1 MSMNP
6 IHTTA
11 RHPMSRF
18 TDGAGRSA
26 RAQLLRTVSDPERRP
41 LRLCMLAMALVL
53 AQTHVAAQQ
62 PMSDPPA
69 RPVFTIRGFD
79 VMGDNPLPE
88 GETVR
93 ILAPFLRNDATIE
106 TLQKATSALE
116 AALKER
122 GFGLHRVVLPPQA
135 VGDAVRLDIVK
146 FTIGKVT
153 IDGLQRFDEANI
165 RASVPELVEG
175 QAPNFKTLAVQTAI
189 ANESQG
195 KQIQIALKESEVA
208 DRIDARIVVKEAQP
222 WNFATSLA
230 NTGARE
236 TGRDRLTVSGG
247 HSNLFNLDHQFVGA
261 YTTSIERTGDVRQLG
276 LNYRIPV
283 YRAGG
288 VVGAS
293 YTRST
298 VVGNYGAFTSTGAG
312 QTMGLNYSH
321 YLPPDGG
328 YRSYVTLAL
337 DDKRYDI
344 TEISG
349 VPVPGQQVR
358 RSRPLTISY
367 AARVE
372 RSTAIWGYN
381 VDLAHNL
388 GGGNGNNLSA
398 YQSEDPRITQTRF
411 TALRANANYLGIL
424 SDGWL
429 WSARGQFQYSADAL
443 IAGEQLGLGG
453 ASSVRGTS
461 ERPISGDRG
470 LFASLEVNTPELQ
483 PGLRLL
489 GFVDAGWL
497 RNNNPNATNKPASDH
512 LASVGLGLRYSR
524 GTFALSA
531 EWGRIVTGS
540 VLATP
545 GNPAMP
551 RAGDNKLHVNL
562 TARF

>member
-1 MSMNP
+1 
-6 IHTTA
+6 
-11 RHPMSRF
+11 
-18 TDGAGRSA
+18 
-26 RAQLLRTVSDPERRP
+26 
-41 LRLCMLAMALVL
+41 MALT
-53 AQTHVAAQQ
+53 QGSSWAQQ
-62 PMSDPPA
+62 VMTEPA
-69 RPVFTIRGFD
+69 KPVFAIRGFD
-79 VMGDNPLPE
+79 VIGDNPLSE
-88 GETVR
+88 SETTH
-93 ILAPFLRNDATIE
+93 ILAPFLRADATIE
-106 TLQKATSALE
+106 TLQKATTALE
-116 AALKER
+116 TALKAR
-122 GFGLHRVVLPPQA
+122 GYGLHRVVLPPQA
-135 VGDAVRLDIVK
+135 VGSAVRLDIVK

-153 IDGLQRFDEANI
+153 VDGLARYDEANI
-165 RASVPELVEG
+165 RASVPELAEG

-208 DRIDARIVVKEAQP
+208 DQIDARIVVKESQP

-261 YTTSIERTGDVRQLG
+261 YTTSIERTSDVRQLG

-321 YLPPDGG
+321 YLPPEGG
-328 YRSYVTLAL
+328 YRGYLNLAL
-337 DDKRYDI
+337 DDKRFDI

-349 VPVPGQQVR
+349 VPVPGQQIR
-358 RSRPLTISY
+358 RSRPLTLGY

-372 RSTAIWGYN
+372 SSAAIWSYN
-381 VDLAHNL
+381 VDLSRNL
-388 GGGNGNNLSA
+388 SGGSGNNLAA
-398 YQSEDPRITQTRF
+398 YQSEDPRITTSRF
-411 TALRANANYLGIL
+411 TVLRANANYLGLL
-424 SDGWL
+424 SGGWL
-429 WSARGQFQYSADAL
+429 WSVRGQLQTSADAL
-443 IAGEQLGLGG
+443 ISGEQFGLGG
-453 ASSVRGTS
+453 ASNVRGTT

-470 LFASLEVNTPELQ
+470 LFTSWELSTPELH

-497 RNNNPNATNKPASDH
+497 RNNNPNATNKPPSDH
-512 LASVGLGLRYSR
+512 LASVGLGLRYNQ
-524 GTFALSA
+524 GHIAVTLD
-531 EWGRIVTGS
+531 WGRIVTGS
-540 VLATP
+540 VLAASA
-545 GNPAMP
+545 NPTIP
-551 RAGDNKLHVNL
+551 RAGNNRLHVNL
-562 TARF
+562 SARF

>member
-1 MSMNP
+1 MP
-6 IHTTA
+6 LKRTA
-11 RHPMSRF
+11 ASVRHAMPLPP
-18 TDGAGRSA
+18 SA
-26 RAQLLRTVSDPERRP
+26 PVCPAIIGQRLPRLATIPGVS
-41 LRLCMLAMALVL
+41 RLCLVALALTLGHASSE
-53 AQTHVAAQQ
+53 AQSTMTA
-62 PMSDPPA
+62 PTK
-69 RPVFTIRGFD
+69 PVFSIRGFD
-79 VMGDNPLPE
+79 VLGDNPLPE

-93 ILAPFLRNDATIE
+93 VLAPFLRSDATIE

-122 GFGLHRVVLPPQA
+122 GYGLHRVVLPPQS
-135 VGDAVRLDIVK
+135 VGANVRLDIVK

-153 IDGLQRFDEANI
+153 VEGLQRYDEANI
-165 RASVPELVEG
+165 RASLPELAEG

-195 KQIQIALKESEVA
+195 KKIQVALKESEVA
-208 DRIDARIVVKEAQP
+208 DQIDARIVVKESQP
-222 WNFATSLA
+222 WNFAVSLA

-236 TGRDRLTVSGG
+236 TGRDRLTLAGG
-247 HSNLFNLDHQFVGA
+247 HSNLFDLDHQFVGA
-261 YTTSIERTGDVRQLG
+261 YTTSIERFDDVRQLG
-276 LNYRIPV
+276 LNYRIPL

-321 YLPPDGG
+321 YLPPEGG
-328 YRSYVTLAL
+328 YRSYLNLAL

-349 VPVPGQQVR
+349 VPVPGQQIR
-358 RSRPLTISY
+358 RSRPLTLGY
-367 AARVE
+367 AVRVE
-372 RSTAIWGYN
+372 SDTAIWSYN
-381 VDLAHNL
+381 VDLSHNL
-388 GGGNGNNLSA
+388 SGGSGDNLAA
-398 YQSEDPRITQTRF
+398 YRSEDPRIDSARF
-411 TALRANANYLGIL
+411 TTLRGNGNYLGTL
-424 SDGWL
+424 GGGWL
-429 WSARGQFQYSADAL
+429 WSARGQFQFSPHAL

-461 ERPISGDRG
+461 ERPVSGDRG
-470 LFASLEVNTPELQ
+470 LFASVEVSTPELQ

-497 RNNNPNATNKPASDH
+497 RNHNPNATNKPASDR
-512 LASVGLGLRYSR
+512 LASVGLGLRYNH
-524 GTFALSA
+524 GAFGLTA

-540 VLATP
+540 VLAGP

-551 RAGDNKLHVNL
+551 RAGDNKLHINL
-562 TARF
+562 SARF

>member
-1 MSMNP
+1 MKR
-6 IHTTA
+6 IHPTL
-11 RHPMSRF
+11 
-18 TDGAGRSA
+18 
-26 RAQLLRTVSDPERRP
+26 QRTVSGPFELHTDRAGGEIRAVAEAARRRVWP
-41 LRLCMLAMALVL
+41 LCALTLALAQGSGWAQQAMAT
-53 AQTHVAAQQ
+53 A
-62 PMSDPPA
+62 PA
-69 RPVFTIRGFD
+69 KPVFAIRGFD
-79 VMGDNPLPE
+79 VLGDNPLSE
-88 GETVR
+88 SETTR
-93 ILAPFLRNDATIE
+93 ILAPFLRADADID
-106 TLQKATSALE
+106 TLQKATTALE
-116 AALKER
+116 TALKAR
-122 GFGLHRVVLPPQA
+122 GYGLHRVVLPPQT
-135 VGDAVRLDIVK
+135 VGSAVRLDIVK

-153 IDGLQRFDEANI
+153 VDGLARYDEANI
-165 RASVPELVEG
+165 RASVPELAEG
-175 QAPNFKTLAVQTAI
+175 QAPNFKTLSVQTAI

-208 DRIDARIVVKEAQP
+208 DQIDARIVVKESQP
-222 WNFATSLA
+222 WNFATSLS

-236 TGRDRLTVSGG
+236 TGRDRLTLSGG

-321 YLPPDGG
+321 YLPPNGG
-328 YRSYVTLAL
+328 YRSYVTVAL

-349 VPVPGQQVR
+349 VPVPGQQIR
-358 RSRPLTISY
+358 RSRPLTLSY

-372 RSTAIWGYN
+372 RNTAVWGYN
-381 VDLAHNL
+381 LDLAHNL
-388 GGGNGNNLSA
+388 SGGNGNKLAA
-398 YQSEDPRITQTRF
+398 YQTEDPRITRARF
-411 TALRANANYLGIL
+411 TALRANANFLGAL
-424 SDGWL
+424 GEGWL
-429 WSARGQFQYSADAL
+429 WSARGQMQYSPDAL

-453 ASSVRGTS
+453 AYSVRGTS
-461 ERPISGDRG
+461 ERPIAGDRG
-470 LFASLEVNTPELQ
+470 LLASLEVNTPELQ

-489 GFVDAGWL
+489 GFIDAGWL
-497 RNNNPNATNKPASDH
+497 RNNSPNTTNKPASDH
-512 LASVGLGLRYSR
+512 LASVGLGLRYNR

-540 VLATP
+540 VLA
-545 GNPAMP
+545 GAANPAIP
-551 RAGDNKLHVNL
+551 RAGDNKLHLNL